1 MFFLGGF
8 NSVLPYLLYLSL
20 IWIFLIIG
28 LHGKVIAVWHALNPA
43 GQQHTVSPSKQEQSF
58 AKACDYLQNTPP
70 REAKYFTP
78 QVPWKLTAFPEITAL
93 FYNECRATRLVHF
106 CMGIITFR
114 GPPFLHS

>member
-43 GQQHTVSPSKQEQSF
+43 GQYTVSVSEQEQSTV
-58 AKACDYLQNTPP
+58 KACDYRQNAPP
-70 REAKYFTP
+70 RDAKFIT
-78 QVPWKLTAFPEITAL
+78 QQIPWKITAFLATTPL
-93 FYNECRATRLVHF
+93 FYDPCHSARLVHS
-106 CMGIITFR
+106 CIGIITFR
-114 GPPFLHS
+114 GPPFFHS